1 MLIKIKK
8 KGVSLLEA
16 LIAMFLLGMVS
27 LFYYNSSTTYMST
40 QQELIKNDRH
50 EQIAELILQGI
61 MEYTKQN
68 STLYGEMTANGEQ
81 TFVGTTNV
89 LKIKISQPGVEAADY
104 NVPKIGDIFV
114 IEGIKGRH
122 TIASITGNTTAEIT
136 TIKNISTGTLL
147 DNKSIVVIGFKKD
160 DLSCFNNL
168 DLTNEAPTSV
178 TGCTSLPDD
187 VKAFHNLWKQTII
200 DEIGVLT
207 TASIEVT
214 DANLVKV
221 TLDDV
226 TLAKKI
232 STCLFD
238 ENATTAK
245 FEFPGGDDPII
256 SGIMSGTESP
266 VLHYSANGKQQTY
279 ATSLGGAVTNQSD
292 SCSKVTASTCRQS
305 YSALDTVSVFLYRYT
320 GTNTQHWKPT
330 GCAKKKAWQCP
341 AVTVEP
347 NELSLWFIFDEMNH
361 KNNNTDSNNVNQI
374 LSSDNQ
380 KGFFHFEVTNLPDGA
395 RILIFDDASE
405 SCIGNIRDNKC
416 EGLYKWANFH
426 DGLVLHLDTADLATL
441 GDIGLEV
448 KSSTYGIDK
457 WRVLKSDIANCL
469 IASGDTGSAH
479 GEWDNRE
486 ENQTP
491 PSKCWTP
498 VPVNETTLESGINS
512 TDTTIT
518 LDDSSKFPSCITTNV
533 VCGTV
538 QIGDEKVSYQV
549 NNKTTGELS
558 GVVRGVRPI
567 ATLSGASRDDEGNLL
582 PIIETRMSARKMGN
596 INSSISVDL
605 GFYGGKLKIEDGSDS
620 EIFLTDSGNAFS
632 LFENNQINI
641 RSRGS
646 PKKEFEQGATM
657 VNHDMRARTWPLG
670 TKVYEG
676 DGTTVAAVMPTDSNH
691 NQFNRKRIK
700 KKINLK
706 LSESYVC
713 Q

>member
-1 MLIKIKK
+1 MLIKLKK

-16 LIAMFLLGMVS
+16 LIAMFILGMVT
-27 LFYYNSSTTYMST
+27 LFYFNSSTTYMST
-40 QQELIKNDRH
+40 QQTLVKVDRH

-68 STLYGEMTANGEQ
+68 SSVYGTMSARGEQ
-81 TFVGTTNV
+81 TFVGTTNILNV
-89 LKIKISQPGVEAADY
+89 KISQPGVDPSAY
-104 NVPKIGDIFV
+104 NLPKVGDIFV

-122 TIASITGNTTAEIT
+122 TIQSITGNVDA
-136 TIKNISTGTLL
+136 TISTVSNISSGTLL
-147 DNKSIVVIGFKKD
+147 DGKSIVVIAFKKD

-168 DLTNEAPTSV
+168 DLTSSAPTSIS
-178 TGCTSLPDD
+178 GCSSLPAD
-187 VKAFHNLWKQTII
+187 VRAFHNYWKQIII
-200 DEIGVLT
+200 DEIGILD
-207 TASIEVT
+207 TATIEVT

-245 FEFPGGDDPII
+245 FEFPGGDEPIV

-266 VLHYSANGKQQTY
+266 VLHYSANGRQQTY
-279 ATSLGGAVTNQSD
+279 ATSLGGSVSNQSD
-292 SCSKVTASTCRQS
+292 SCRKVTASTCRQS

-320 GTNTQHWKPT
+320 GSQTQHWKPT
-330 GCAKKKAWQCP
+330 GCSNRLAWQCP

-361 KNNNTDSNNVNQI
+361 INNNADSNNVNRI
-374 LSSDNQ
+374 LSGDNR
-380 KGFFHFEVTNLPDGA
+380 KGFFHFEATNLPDGT

-405 SCIGNIRDNKC
+405 SCIGNITDNKC
-416 EGLYKWANFH
+416 EGMYKWGNYH
-426 DGLVLHLDTADLATL
+426 DGLVLHLDTADLASL
-441 GDIGLEV
+441 GDIGLEI

-457 WRVLKSDIANCL
+457 WRVLKSDIAACL
-469 IASGDTGSAH
+469 IASGDSGSAH
-479 GEWDNRE
+479 GDWDNRE
-486 ENQTP
+486 EDQTP
-491 PSKCWTP
+491 ASKCWSP
-498 VPVNETTLESGINS
+498 VPVNETTLTDGIS
-512 TDTTIT
+512 ATATTIQ
-518 LDDSSKFPSCITTNV
+518 LNDSSKFPSCITLSG
-533 VCGTV
+533 VCSTV
-538 QIGDEKVSYQV
+538 QIGDEKVSYTV
-549 NNKTTGELS
+549 NNKSTGTLT

-567 ATLSGASRDDEGNLL
+567 ATLSGASEDDDGNLL
-582 PIIETRMSARKMGN
+582 PIITTNQSARRMGN

-605 GFYGGKLKIEDGSDS
+605 GFYGGKLKIEQGSNS
-620 EIFLTDSGNAFS
+620 EIFLTDSGNNFN
-632 LFENNQINI
+632 LFDNNQINI
-641 RSRGS
+641 RQRGS
-646 PKKEFEQGATM
+646 PRKQFLQNATM
-657 VNHDMRARTWPLG
+657 VNNDMRARSWPAG

-676 DGTTVAAVMPTDSNH
+676 DSTTVAAIMPTNSSH